1 MRAKGLTL
9 VANGRSTKSINFD
22 KATKNDDP
30 ELKKGI
36 LQGNTCSSCR
46 CTTILSNTIKC
57 GQCQS
62 AFHIDCTFAPINSDV
77 VELVK
82 NNPCIWWLCLDCMYS
97 ACSKKG
103 NVTNTP
109 KSNEVDLPAN
119 LEDTISH
126 HVKKNCEA

>member
-82 NNPCIWWLCLDCMYS
+82 NNPCIWWLWLDCIYS
-97 ACSKKG
+97 A
-103 NVTNTP
+103 
-109 KSNEVDLPAN
+109 
-119 LEDTISH
+119 
-126 HVKKNCEA
+126 